1 MSETFKICVLASGS
15 KGNCVYLK
23 AGETECLIDAGLSC
37 REIEK
42 RLKAIGANAGTIR
55 HIFMTHEHVD
65 HIQGLPVFTKKYSV
79 HVHMNQSMYLHA
91 GSMVSKKTYIHL
103 FEDAFTVDQL
113 LVEPFSILHDAID
126 PVGYCFHYQGKKAS
140 VLTDVGYATQL
151 VKEKIKQSNVL
162 ILESNHDE
170 RLLMEGRYPW
180 PLKQRIASRV
190 GHLSNRQAAAL
201 IQETI
206 HPELKHIILAH
217 LSEEN
222 NRPSLAM
229 ETLYQHLTANAV
241 TFSHIDI
248 GLAHQ
253 HHVGDVVIVN

>member
-42 RLKAIGANAGTIR
+42 RLNTIGTNAAKIR

-65 HIQGLPVFTKKYSV
+65 HIQGLPVFTKKYTV
-79 HVHMNQSMYLHA
+79 EVHMNQSMYLHA
-91 GSMVSKKTYIHL
+91 GSMVSNKTRVHL
-103 FEDAFTVDQL
+103 FDDTFTVEQML
-113 LVEPFSILHDAID
+113 IEPFSISHDAID

-140 VLTDVGYATQL
+140 VLTDFGYATQL
-151 VKEKIKQSNVL
+151 VKEKIKQSHVL
-162 ILESNHDE
+162 IIESNHDE
-170 RLLMEGRYPW
+170 RMLMEGSYPW
-180 PLKQRIASRV
+180 PLKQRIAGRL

-201 IQETI
+201 IQESI
-206 HPELKHIILAH
+206 HPELKHVILAH

-222 NRPSLAM
+222 NRPSVAI
-229 ETLYQHLTANAV
+229 ETLYQHLMASAV
-241 TFSHIDI
+241 MFSHVDI

-253 HHVGDVVIVN
+253 HRVGDIVILN